1 MTLALPGRGRAEGAG
16 MDEGAATPAAATR
29 GQATRLHASA
39 PAPGSAAPRPT
50 SAPSRK
56 DAGFGPDRSED
67 PGRFAVPRGPPRSC
81 CDRKGSQERHEI
93 VFNSDSYLPHYILMD
108 FLPFRGLMETFSPTD
123 KNPK

>member
-56 DAGFGPDRSED
+56 DAGFGPDRSEICGA
-67 PGRFAVPRGPPRSC
+67 PGDLPGPAAT
-81 CDRKGSQERHEI
+81 E
-93 VFNSDSYLPHYILMD
+93 
-108 FLPFRGLMETFSPTD
+108 RGLKKDMR
-123 KNPK
+123 

>member
-67 PGRFAVPRGPPRSC
+67 PGRFAVPPGTSQVLLRQ
-81 CDRKGSQERHEI
+81 KGVSKK
-93 VFNSDSYLPHYILMD
+93 
-108 FLPFRGLMETFSPTD
+108 T
-123 KNPK
+123 